1 MSISEVKNKKE
12 FFEWLVKQYFP
23 ACIQNKITVE
33 PCQLSVV
40 FYPKENM
47 DRKELMQFAVY
58 AAEHGFI
65 ITSEGEGFYM
75 PLSKLSLAIRR
86 YKMEGV

>member
-1 MSISEVKNKKE
+1 MNEVKNKKL

-23 ACIQNKITVE
+23 KSISNKITVE
-33 PCQLSVV
+33 PCHQSVV

-47 DRKELMQFAVY
+47 DRKELMQFTMY
-58 AAEHGFI
+58 ATERGFI

-75 PLSKLSLAIRR
+75 PLSKLSLAIRK